1 MKTSQ
6 DIQMTKGKQMKTK
19 AGVWIDHHKAVV
31 VQISDSGQE
40 IQQIDSGA
48 DRPFASA
55 GGPGSKQP
63 DRRQGFVAESTQEHK
78 FMNELNTFYDS
89 VLTSLRGADSVLIIG
104 PGEARGEFQKRLKSK
119 KFPAHVVEVETAD
132 KMTDPQIAALVRQH
146 FELAP
151 G

>member
-1 MKTSQ
+1 
-6 DIQMTKGKQMKTK
+6 
-19 AGVWIDHHKAVV
+19 
-31 VQISDSGQE
+31 
-40 IQQIDSGA
+40 
-48 DRPFASA
+48 
-55 GGPGSKQP
+55 
-63 DRRQGFVAESTQEHK
+63 
-78 FMNELNTFYDS
+78 MNELNTFYDS
-89 VLTSLRGADSVLIIG
+89 VLTSLCGADSVLVIG